1 MERLFKVL
9 VLRTTRKRLPKSIS
23 LQSIL
28 VKCSLSSL
36 LSGESEPSDIVRL
49 TEQNRFGIMHTQ
61 ENDRQREKKTMK
73 TKYPIIEN
81 AKRQARMIF
90 KGIAIPML
98 VEIPD
103 DRITEDTDYVYG
115 VTDQKRYVVSEK
127 VLKFNRTSL
136 KNIGK
141 IRKEKADPRYVGGED
156 TMIIS
161 VGKPGSRERV
171 DALRSQYEAI
181 AAYGEEISPFSFKGE
196 DE

>member
-1 MERLFKVL
+1 
-9 VLRTTRKRLPKSIS
+9 
-23 LQSIL
+23 
-28 VKCSLSSL
+28 
-36 LSGESEPSDIVRL
+36 
-49 TEQNRFGIMHTQ
+49 
-61 ENDRQREKKTMK
+61 MK
-73 TKYPIIEN
+73 TKFPIIEN

-127 VLKFNRTSL
+127 VLKFNRTAL

-141 IRKEKADPRYVGGED
+141 TRKEKADPRYVGGQD
-156 TMIIS
+156 TMIVP

-171 DALRSQYEAI
+171 EELAKQYGAVAHLELSA
-181 AAYGEEISPFSFKGE
+181 FSFKGE

>member
-1 MERLFKVL
+1 MYNVPIK
-9 VLRTTRKRLPKSIS
+9 RTI
-23 LQSIL
+23 
-28 VKCSLSSL
+28 
-36 LSGESEPSDIVRL
+36 
-49 TEQNRFGIMHTQ
+49 TQ
-61 ENDRQREKKTMK
+61 ESRTMK
-73 TKYPIIEN
+73 DKFPIIEN

-115 VTDQKRYVVSEK
+115 VDDQKRYVVSEK
-127 VLKFNRTSL
+127 VLKFNRTAL

-141 IRKEKADPRYVGGED
+141 VRKEKANPRYVGGED
-156 TMIIS
+156 TMIVP

-171 DALRSQYEAI
+171 EALRSQYEAI
-181 AAYGEEISPFSFKGE
+181 AAYGEEISAFSFKGE